1 MSLRPRIFEIAN
13 GYWASQAVYVAA
25 KLGIADLLAEGPKC
39 CEEVACATGA
49 DRDAIRRLLRALAGL
64 GILTENQHSFH
75 LTGIGMPLQ
84 SGVPGSLRSMV
95 LTLGEEHYYAW
106 GKLLDSVQNGEP
118 AFDRVYKTSLFGYLQ
133 NNPAAGETFH
143 RAMDDFTRQAAL
155 ACALAYDFSG
165 IRSAVDVGGG
175 HGALIVTMLRCYPEM
190 TGILFDSGDVLERAR
205 HTFRTAAVDDRGI
218 VVAGDFFE
226 SIPQGA
232 DAYLLKNI
240 LHDWDDDSAVKIL
253 RNCRRAINDR
263 GRLLV
268 IEIVLGTGTDD
279 PFESLLDLNML
290 VISGGRERTESEYR
304 RLFEN
309 GGFRLTS
316 ITQTMAGV
324 SIIEGVPASV

>member
-1 MSLRPRIFEIAN
+1 
-13 GYWASQAVYVAA
+13 
-25 KLGIADLLAEGPKC
+25 
-39 CEEVACATGA
+39 
-49 DRDAIRRLLRALAGL
+49 
-64 GILTENQHSFH
+64 
-75 LTGIGMPLQ
+75 
-84 SGVPGSLRSMV
+84 
-95 LTLGEEHYYAW
+95 LGEEHYYAW

-118 AFDRVYKTSLFGYLQ
+118 AFDRVYKAPLFGYLQ
-133 NNPAAGETFH
+133 NNSAAGETFH

-190 TGILFDSGDVLERAR
+190 TGILFDSADVLERAR
-205 HTFRTAAVDDRGI
+205 QNFKTAAVDDRGI

-240 LHDWDDDSAVKIL
+240 LHDWDDDSAARIL